1 MHKTL
6 SDKLSVQAP
15 LLGNL
20 TLNASICHIDKQ
32 EGLLISPNPL
42 VLVPSTKD
50 MEMEFVQK
58 ERFTM
63 ATTT

>member
-1 MHKTL
+1 MVFKHL
-6 SDKLSVQAP
+6 CLE
-15 LLGNL
+15 NI
-20 TLNASICHIDKQ
+20 TLNAFICHIDKQ
-32 EGLLISPNPL
+32 EGLISIDPF
-42 VLVPSTKD
+42 VFVPSTRD

>member
-6 SDKLSVQAP
+6 LDKLSVQAP

-32 EGLLISPNPL
+32 EGLISPNPL

-50 MEMEFVQK
+50 MGMEFVQK